1 MIKMIFLNPKKETE
15 GERCGCSFCRK
26 GQRGCRMRKWFF
38 QILYSPEWVLLCPV
52 PSIRPGITKQ
62 GAFNV
67 GNWFC
72 PKATE
77 AEDGRKGF
85 EYFINRCRGKMQS
98 EDYLIEWNAANCA
111 ERAANSQ
118 IEEERRGCSRGFP
131 GYRLFWA
138 TVACCHSV
146 PILNKRPT
154 RKVIERYQ
162 HSSAIEAGS
171 QP

>member
-1 MIKMIFLNPKKETE
+1 MGSSLPSAQYSSRDNKTRGIQCWELVLSESERSRGWKE
-15 GERCGCSFCRK
+15 
-26 GQRGCRMRKWFF
+26 
-38 QILYSPEWVLLCPV
+38 
-52 PSIRPGITKQ
+52 
-62 GAFNV
+62 
-67 GNWFC
+67 
-72 PKATE
+72 
-77 AEDGRKGF
+77 GF

-98 EDYLIEWNAANCA
+98 EDYLIESNAANCA

-138 TVACCHSV
+138 TAVACCHSV